1 MNLPADGLF
10 DTRAQFQSA
19 VRSAF
24 SQIAS
29 AGAREVWLCDED
41 FADWPLN
48 DSQVVEQLSQ
58 WAGAHRRCT
67 VMASR
72 YDSIQRLHPRW
83 VHWRRQRSHVVHC
96 RSPDESQANPLP
108 GLLLAPGCLTLRL
121 IDRER
126 WRGSISADPA
136 DAVLARERLD
146 VLMQR
151 SVEAFPSSTLGL

>member
-1 MNLPADGLF
+1 MNLPANGLF
-10 DTRAQFQSA
+10 DTRGQFQSA

-24 SQIAS
+24 AHIAA

-48 DSQVVEQLSQ
+48 DPQVVEHLSQ

-96 RSPDESQANPLP
+96 RSPDELQSNPLP
-108 GLLLAPGCLTLRL
+108 GLLLAPGLLTLRL

-126 WRGSISADPA
+126 WRGSISDDPA
-136 DAVLARERLD
+136 DAALVRERLD